1 MIAYKLVVEKEGKFY
16 PLVNFG
22 INCWMGDTNFPP
34 YELNKKYVYN
44 GEGLEYVKQKFKLGK
59 INEAEID
66 GYHFWLEPNKKDI
79 IIQWNEY
86 FKKRNKKEQINAIL
100 KCEVHKIRWI
110 GIQYYKRPHKKI
122 IAEEF
127 TPLERIL

>member
-66 GYHFWLEPNKKDI
+66 GYHFWLEPNKK
-79 IIQWNEY
+79 
-86 FKKRNKKEQINAIL
+86 EQINAIL